1 MGRKTWDS
9 LPAKYR
15 PLPGRLNIILT
26 RGPVTAIS
34 ANDENG
40 MVEVCSDLEQALLS
54 LSANPRVNEIYV
66 IGGGT
71 VYE

>member
-40 MVEVCSDLEQALLS
+40 MVEVCSDLEQALLR